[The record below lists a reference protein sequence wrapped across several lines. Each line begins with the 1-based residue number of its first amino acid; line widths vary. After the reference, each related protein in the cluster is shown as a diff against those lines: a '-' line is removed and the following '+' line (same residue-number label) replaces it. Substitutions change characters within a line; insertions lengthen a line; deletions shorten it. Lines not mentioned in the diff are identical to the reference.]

1 MTLIYPERQS
11 LLDYFPAGS
20 PVFIRNTQA
29 VYDRLKSS
37 EWLMNQNITE
47 LLEGGTLAGKY
58 AEYSKPQAAFERFC
72 DTCITLHLDSLSSGL
87 TGRRLGGLFGFRTKH
102 VVSYAGKFQLLCDD
116 LDSYTRGGF
125 RVLLAAE
132 NETAAKN
139 TYELLEDKDFK
150 VYLSRG
156 GGEFTI
162 STLPPGS
169 VLVLVGAGIRGYEL
183 TVPKIAV
190 LSTEPEGRR
199 GSAGGTRIKQKRA
212 PPGDRS
218 NHVV

>member
-150 VYLSRG
+150 VYLSRRQ
-156 GGEFTI
+156 EFTP
-162 STLPPGS
+162 TLPPGS
-169 VLVLVGAGIRGYEL
+169 VLFSGGIRGYEL

-190 LSTEPEGRR
+190 LST
-199 GSAGGTRIKQKRA
+199 GSPRVDGAAGALNQTNRA
-212 PPGDRS
+212 AARDRS

>member
-1 MTLIYPERQS
+1 
-11 LLDYFPAGS
+11 
-20 PVFIRNTQA
+20 
-29 VYDRLKSS
+29 
-37 EWLMNQNITE
+37 MNQNITE

-72 DTCITLHLDSLSSGL
+72 DACLTLHLDSLSQGL
-87 TGRRLGGLFGFRTKH
+87 TGRKLGGLFGFRTKH
-102 VVSYAGKFQLLCDD
+102 TVSYAGNFQLLCDD
-116 LDSYTRGGF
+116 LDSYIRGGF

-139 TYELLEDKDFK
+139 LHELLVDRGFK
-150 VYLSRG
+150 AYLSLAAGR
-156 GGEFTI
+156 GEFKI

-169 VLVLVGAGIRGYEL
+169 ILILWGAGIRGYEL

-199 GSAGGTRIKQKRA
+199 GSAGGMKIAGKSP
-212 PPGDRS
+212 PPGHRGYY
-218 NHVV
+218 VI